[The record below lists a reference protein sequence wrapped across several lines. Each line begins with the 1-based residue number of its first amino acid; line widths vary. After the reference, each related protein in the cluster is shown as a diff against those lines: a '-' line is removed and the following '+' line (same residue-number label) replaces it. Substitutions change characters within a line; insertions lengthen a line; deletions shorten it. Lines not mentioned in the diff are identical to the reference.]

1 MKTTDSPTTFFINH
15 NDYIK
20 EIKSIEKGIADLQ
33 KRRKEV
39 IDEFVAAY
47 APFKVGQKVLVFIPC
62 CKVYNFTTRQNEV
75 LPEQEKYA
83 FVAENSYDE
92 HEQKVSVRFVICKKD
107 GTPGKKPFY
116 VPLGAKIKPVN
127 G

>member
-1 MKTTDSPTTFFINH
+1 MKTTDSPTTFFTPH
-15 NDYIK
+15 DYI
-20 EIKSIEKGIADLQ
+20 EAIKSFEKEIADLQ

-47 APFKVGQKVLVFIPC
+47 APFKVGQKVLVIIPC
-62 CKVYNFTTRQNEV
+62 RKMYNFTTGQNEV
-75 LPEQEKYA
+75 LPEQQKYA

-107 GTPGKKPFY
+107 GTPGKNPFY